1 MTAVCLIRKLS
12 IFFTLFSISSGSVS
26 AAPPSGKATAPA
38 PDCLSVVMGMSSCLS
53 FVMAGSKTTEPESSC
68 CAGLNTVLDT
78 GGQIGAK
85 CLCESFNNRGSV
97 GIRMNVTKAL
107 YLPDA
112 CDIKFPTVANCTFGN
127 ASASAPAPVRVPDR
141 SRSPLTVPPSSV
153 RGNPSS
159 GSSSPVAAI
168 HLLLCAALAAVFFI

>member
-1 MTAVCLIRKLS
+1 MTAVCLRKLS
-12 IFFTLFSISSGSVS
+12 IFFTLFYISSESVS

-53 FVMAGSKTTEPESSC
+53 FVMAGSNTTEPESSC

-112 CDIKFPTVANCTFGN
+112 CDIKLPTVANCTFGN
-127 ASASAPAPVRVPDR
+127 ASASAPAPVRVPA
-141 SRSPLTVPPSSV
+141 RSPLTVPPSSV
-153 RGNPSS
+153 RGNPNS
-159 GSSSPVAAI
+159 GSSSPAAAI
-168 HLLLCAALAAVFFI
+168 HLLLCAALAAIFFI